1 MGRFRKIAYTQIKES
16 NNLTGTIIN
25 MITVLIGGSVG
36 MLFGARFPERIR
48 QTVVAGLGLF
58 TLAIGLQ
65 MALYMQQ
72 PLAVLGG
79 LLIGG
84 ILGEWWRI
92 EEKLSGFGAWLEQR
106 FGSSSDPKSNSGL
119 QSDGVQPP
127 ISSVDSSRF
136 IRGFLTASLLFCI
149 GPMTILGAIQDG
161 LSGDYKLLAV
171 KAIMDGFAALAFAS
185 TLGLGVLFSIIVI
198 FLYQGGIS
206 LLAAQAQALITPTMM
221 NEMTATGGILLL
233 GLAISSLLEIK
244 KIRVG
249 NFLPALLF
257 APLIIAILNALGLL

>member
-1 MGRFRKIAYTQIKES
+1 M
-16 NNLTGTIIN
+16 TGTIIN
-25 MITVLIGGSVG
+25 MITVLIGGSLG

-65 MALYMQQ
+65 MALEMRQ

-84 ILGEWWRI
+84 LLGEWWRI
-92 EEKLSGFGAWLEQR
+92 EEKLSGFGGWLEQR
-106 FGSSSDPKSNSGL
+106 FANGTKATIDSGFPAAEVKTDISDL
-119 QSDGVQPP
+119 E
-127 ISSVDSSRF
+127 SSRF

-161 LSGDYKLLAV
+161 LTGDYNLLAV

-185 TLGLGVLFSIIVI
+185 TLGMGVLFSIAVI

-206 LLAAQAQALITPTMM
+206 LLAAQAQALITPIMM

-249 NFLPALLF
+249 NFLPALIF
-257 APLIIAILNALGLL
+257 TPLIIAILNVLGIL

>member
-1 MGRFRKIAYTQIKES
+1 
-16 NNLTGTIIN
+16 LTGTIIN
-25 MITVLIGGSVG
+25 MITVLIGGSLG
-36 MLFGARFPERIR
+36 ILFGARLPERVR

-65 MALYMQQ
+65 MALEMQQ

-92 EEKLSGFGAWLEQR
+92 EEKLSNFGAWLEHR
-106 FGSSSDPKSNSGL
+106 FAGGARSK
-119 QSDGVQPP
+119 
-127 ISSVDSSRF
+127 ISPDNGPMDRGYALLPVESSRF
-136 IRGFLTASLLFCI
+136 IQGFLTASLLFCI

-161 LSGDYKLLAV
+161 LSGDYNLLAV

-185 TLGLGVLFSIIVI
+185 TLGIGVLFSVIVI

-206 LLAAQAQALITPTMM
+206 LLAAQAQAFITPTMM

-257 APLIIAILNALGLL
+257 APLIIAILSAFGIL

>member
-1 MGRFRKIAYTQIKES
+1 M
-16 NNLTGTIIN
+16 TGTIIN
-25 MITVLIGGSVG
+25 MITVLIGGSLG
-36 MLFGARFPERIR
+36 MLFGTRLPERVR

-65 MALYMQQ
+65 MALKMEQ
-72 PLAVLGG
+72 PLVVLGG

-92 EEKLSGFGAWLEQR
+92 EERLSSFGAWLERR
-106 FGSSSDPKSNSGL
+106 FTKTSQPASKSAHIQDEGETASIP
-119 QSDGVQPP
+119 VE
-127 ISSVDSSRF
+127 SSRF

-161 LSGDYKLLAV
+161 LSGDYNLLAV

-185 TLGLGVLFSIIVI
+185 TLGVGVLFSITVI

-206 LLAAQAQALITPTMM
+206 LLAAQAQALITPAMM

-244 KIRVG
+244 SIRVG

-257 APLIIAILNALGLL
+257 APLIIAILNALGIL